1 MRTRV
6 QTIVMETA
14 QEVAFG
20 GEPPPREVEAVVVE
34 RPKDASHGDLATN
47 VAMVLARPLRRV
59 PRELAEALRPHL
71 AAHGDVFESVEVA
84 GPGFINFRLAGA
96 LLRDGLRA
104 VVAAGPAYGR
114 SNVGQGRPVQVE
126 YVSANP
132 TGPLHVGHGRG
143 AVVGDVLAS
152 LLGAAGFAV
161 QREYYINDVGT
172 QMELLGLSTYSR
184 YCQALG
190 RDEPLPEGGYQGA
203 YIADIARRIAERDGP
218 AHLDKAR
225 GALPPTFTT
234 VASES
239 ILQGIE
245 ADLRDFGVV
254 YDQWFSEQSLFDSGR
269 VDRALKALEEAGYLY
284 ERDGARWFNSSA
296 LGDEKDRVVLREN
309 GRPTY
314 LASDIAYHQE
324 KYERGFQVVIDVWGA
339 DHHGHIPRIKAAM
352 KALGYDPEALQI
364 LLVQFVT
371 LLRGGEPVSMSTR
384 AGEFVTLREV
394 MDEVGRDAARFFFL
408 MRRADSHL
416 DFDLELAKQQTAE
429 NPVFYVQ
436 YAHARICSI
445 VREAHARGV
454 PLPEASSVDLEPL
467 GLPEERALMVT
478 LLRFGELVADAA
490 QAYEPHRLVFYLQE
504 LASQFHQYYNRGN
517 TDPAYRVLGSDAAHT
532 AARLVLVQAL
542 KQVLANALGLLGV
555 AAPEAM

>member
-6 QTIVMETA
+6 QTIVTETA

-47 VAMVLARPLRRV
+47 VAMVLARPLGRA

-71 AAHGDVFESVEVA
+71 ATHGDVFESVEVA

-190 RDEPLPEGGYQGA
+190 RDEPLPEDGYQGD
-203 YIADIARRIAERDGP
+203 YIAEIARRLVERDGP
-218 AHLDKAR
+218 SHLDTAKD
-225 GALPPTFTT
+225 ALLPTFTT
-234 VASES
+234 FASET

-254 YDQWFSEQSLFDSGR
+254 
-269 VDRALKALEEAGYLY
+269 
-284 ERDGARWFNSSA
+284 
-296 LGDEKDRVVLREN
+296 
-309 GRPTY
+309 
-314 LASDIAYHQE
+314 
-324 KYERGFQVVIDVWGA
+324 
-339 DHHGHIPRIKAAM
+339 
-352 KALGYDPEALQI
+352 
-364 LLVQFVT
+364 
-371 LLRGGEPVSMSTR
+371 
-384 AGEFVTLREV
+384 
-394 MDEVGRDAARFFFL
+394 
-408 MRRADSHL
+408 
-416 DFDLELAKQQTAE
+416 
-429 NPVFYVQ
+429 
-436 YAHARICSI
+436 
-445 VREAHARGV
+445 
-454 PLPEASSVDLEPL
+454 
-467 GLPEERALMVT
+467 
-478 LLRFGELVADAA
+478 
-490 QAYEPHRLVFYLQE
+490 
-504 LASQFHQYYNRGN
+504 
-517 TDPAYRVLGSDAAHT
+517 
-532 AARLVLVQAL
+532 
-542 KQVLANALGLLGV
+542 
-555 AAPEAM
+555 